1 MSKNTIIFGGTKGIG
16 KVICE
21 YLKEKQYN
29 VITVSRQ
36 KMDSTNHITL
46 DLSVKDE
53 IKKILNEYLSK
64 GERIKYVIF
73 SQRYRGS
80 EITEHFNVSLFS
92 IIESIEILKD
102 KFEKNASVVFI
113 QSQAR
118 KYVLNDHDLDYHLI
132 QSAIQGLLRF
142 YAVKFG
148 KKQIRFNSIS
158 TMTIKKPENNK
169 FYNNV
174 NPITK
179 LLRQTSPLNRMGD
192 AKDIAMT
199 AEFLCSDKS
208 NFITGQTIDVN
219 GGIDLYSHEVIAKR
233 KIENKK
239 K

>member
-1 MSKNTIIFGGTKGIG
+1 M
-16 KVICE
+16 
-21 YLKEKQYN
+21 
-29 VITVSRQ
+29 
-36 KMDSTNHITL
+36 
-46 DLSVKDE
+46 
-53 IKKILNEYLSK
+53 
-64 GERIKYVIF
+64 
-73 SQRYRGS
+73 
-80 EITEHFNVSLFS
+80 FS
-92 IIESIEILKD
+92 IIEIIECLKD
-102 KFEKNASVVFI
+102 KLEKNASVVFI

-148 KKQIRFNSIS
+148 NKHIRFNSIS
-158 TMTIKKPENNK
+158 TMTIKKPENYE
-169 FYNNV
+169 FYNDK

-179 LLRQTSPLNRMGD
+179 LLRQITPLNRMGE

-199 AEFLCSDKS
+199 AEFLCSDGS

-233 KIENKK
+233 IMEHKK